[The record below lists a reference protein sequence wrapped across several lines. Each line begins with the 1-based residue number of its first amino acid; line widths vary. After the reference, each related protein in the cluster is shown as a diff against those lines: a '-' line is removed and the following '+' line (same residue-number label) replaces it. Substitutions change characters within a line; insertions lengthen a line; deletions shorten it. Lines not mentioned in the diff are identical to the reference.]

1 MQENEKEQLMVRI
14 EDALS
19 TIRPHLKVD
28 GGDVEVV
35 DVTED
40 MRVQIRWIG
49 MCESC
54 SMSGMTLRAGI
65 AEAIKGKIPEIAEVE
80 AINGL

>member
-1 MQENEKEQLMVRI
+1 MQEKAKEELLLRI

-19 TIRPHLKVD
+19 SIRPHLKVD

-40 MRVQIRWIG
+40 MQVQIRWLG
-49 MCESC
+49 MCEGC

-65 AEAIKGKIPEIAEVE
+65 AEAIKGKIPEIAGVE
-80 AINGL
+80 AIN